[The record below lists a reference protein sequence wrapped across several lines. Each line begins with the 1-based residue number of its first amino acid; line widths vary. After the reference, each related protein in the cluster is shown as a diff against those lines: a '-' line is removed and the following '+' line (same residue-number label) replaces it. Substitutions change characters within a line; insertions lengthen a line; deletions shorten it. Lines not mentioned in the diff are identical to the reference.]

1 MIPEHRDFREASRV
15 GVPVGML
22 RERPSP
28 SSLIFDQLAA
38 ELESK
43 ANLYDETEHEVG
55 NLNDYARLVD

>member
-1 MIPEHRDFREASRV
+1 
-15 GVPVGML
+15 ML

-43 ANLYDETEHEVG
+43 ANLYDEMEHEVG